1 MECREL
7 NVTATPVYP
16 YRATSPE
23 HQLQINREVS
33 EILSGVNDMLYELG
47 RKRLKSVADED
58 TIQEM
63 VQECRK
69 WLWQKSLPKYNSA
82 LGVKPSTFLYQCAR
96 NYFRQEVRSLMR
108 RRQSRRRTVLVDPEL
123 LYESLPH
130 DGGYLDAKITSLAEA
145 IHEHPERFLTAS
157 QVTVFQTIVNNPGV
171 PMKDLARQLGY
182 QRASSLSMMMR
193 RIRERICQIDV
204 EDYEPEV

>member
-1 MECREL
+1 MESREL
-7 NVTATPVYP
+7 NVKATPVYP

-33 EILSGVNDMLYELG
+33 EILASIDDMLYELA
-47 RKRLKSVADED
+47 RKRLKGVADED

-82 LGVKPSTFLYQCAR
+82 LGCKPSTFLYQCAR

-108 RRQSRRRTVLVDPEL
+108 RRMSRRRTLLVDPEL
-123 LYESLPH
+123 LYQSLPH
-130 DGGYLDAKITSLAEA
+130 DGGFLDHKINALAEA
-145 IHEHPERFLTAS
+145 ILEHPAKFLTAS
-157 QVTVFQTIVNNPGV
+157 QVTVFTTIINHPGV
-171 PMKDLARQLGY
+171 PMKDLAHRLGY
-182 QRASSLSMMMR
+182 QRASSLSMMLR
-193 RIRERICQIDV
+193 RIRERICAISL
-204 EDYEPEV
+204 EDYEP